1 MTHDTA
7 LPQGTPAA
15 IIASVTGS
23 TVAGYANSFSDIH
36 EVATVISVVSGS
48 LSILISLA
56 AVCAFI
62 THFFTKP
69 KS

>member
-1 MTHDTA
+1 MNHDTA

-23 TVAGYANSFSDIH
+23 TVAGYANSLSDIH
-36 EVATVISVVSGS
+36 ELATVVSVISGS

-56 AVCAFI
+56 AVVAFI
-62 THFFTKP
+62 AHFFTK
-69 KS
+69 KK